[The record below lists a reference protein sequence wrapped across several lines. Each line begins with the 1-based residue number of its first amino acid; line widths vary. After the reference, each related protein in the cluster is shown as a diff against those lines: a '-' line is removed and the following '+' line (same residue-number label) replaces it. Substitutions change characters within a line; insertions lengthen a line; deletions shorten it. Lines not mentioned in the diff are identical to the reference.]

1 VSPTPR
7 RQSSSRLD
15 EAAPEAEGTRF
26 EELQPVVP
34 GEAAAALPQEP
45 AWLSE
50 APLDERDPEAR
61 PDAAAKAAQE
71 KYQADIADSRRQEI
85 LGRLNPEQSRAVTT
99 TDGPVLIL
107 AGAGSGKTR
116 VLAHRIAYLVG
127 VKRVPPFRILAVTF
141 TNRAAAELRERI
153 IRLVGEA
160 GKEVQAGTFHSICAQ
175 VLRRDGG
182 AIGLDRRF
190 VIYDTDDQQQ
200 LMKQVLRSE
209 GLEAKGETRPA
220 AILGAIS
227 RAKNDMLDPKEIP
240 PLRLATGVTVQIAR
254 LARLY
259 EKALN
264 DANAVDFD
272 DLLLDAVRLF
282 DESPETLSRYQDRW
296 RYLHVDEYQD
306 TNRPQYLW
314 IRALASK
321 HHNLAVVGDDDQSI
335 YGWRGAD
342 IRNILDFERDWPKAT
357 VIKLE
362 QNYRSTQLILDA
374 AHAVVSKNLARSD
387 KKLWTKNDRGRLI
400 ERFEAYNEEEE
411 AEWIVRRVEELTG
424 TRGSALTRRA
434 DDGASVKLRDIAVLY
449 RTNAQSR
456 AIEEAC
462 LRYGLRYQVVG
473 GTRFYSRREVK
484 DALAYLRILRSDA
497 DSVSFERVIN
507 VPARAIGD
515 KTIGVIRAFVA
526 REGVPYWLGLER
538 AADGEIPELAGRARA
553 AIAEFVGL
561 VRRLRSRIGMLP
573 LPELVDDVLERSGYR
588 AMLADGTEEGE
599 ERWANLLEL
608 REVTTRYDDLS
619 AEDALDRLLEETAL
633 VADQD
638 SYQSDADM
646 LSLITMH
653 AAKGLEFDV
662 VFIAG
667 MEESLFPT
675 GRAVEAESGFN
686 PDPRPMEEERR
697 LAYVGMTRARQ
708 RLYLSHAW
716 QRATRRGPGTS
727 WMAEPSRFLMEIPS
741 ELMSGPRLGGRPEEG
756 ADLDS
761 PDDLNLVFGRGATRF
776 GRAIRPGGGA
786 YREGS
791 GRPGA
796 PGAGELFRPSRDLN
810 ARREAFAGGARSGT
824 FGTRRQVGPWDD
836 DHADARDPSDAAD
849 GAGQS
854 RWGSA
859 ASAKPAPPRTQRPVI
874 PGERHYRD
882 GDRVRHARWGDGIV
896 VSSKL
901 TRSDEEVTIAFRD
914 PQIGRKTLLASLAGL
929 ELTG

>member
-1 VSPTPR
+1 VNPTPR
-7 RQSSSRLD
+7 RRGRARPD
-15 EAAPEAEGTRF
+15 EAAPEPEGTRF
-26 EELQPVVP
+26 EEVSEVAP
-34 GEAAAALPQEP
+34 EALAEP
-45 AWLSE
+45 AWLSDG
-50 APLDERDPEAR
+50 PDPMDPEAGGD
-61 PDAAAKAAQE
+61 PAAKAEQAR
-71 KYQADIADSRRQEI
+71 YQAEVADSRRREI
-85 LGRLNPEQSRAVTT
+85 LSRLNPEQERAVTT
-99 TDGPVLIL
+99 TEGPVLIL

-127 VKRVPPFRILAVTF
+127 VKQVAPFRILAVTF
-141 TNRAAAELRERI
+141 TNRAAGELRERI
-153 IRLVGEA
+153 IRLVGEP
-160 GKEVQAGTFHSICAQ
+160 GKEVQAGTFHSICAR
-175 VLRRDGG
+175 VLRRDGE

-190 VIYDTDDQQQ
+190 VIYDTEDQQQ
-200 LMKQVLRSE
+200 LMKQILREE
-209 GLEAKGETRPA
+209 GLEAKGETRPQ

-227 RAKNDMLDPKEIP
+227 RAKNDMVDPGEIP
-240 PLRLATGVTVQIAR
+240 PLRLATGVIVQIAR

-259 EKALN
+259 LAALRK
-264 DANAVDFD
+264 ANAVDFD

-282 DESPETLSRYQDRW
+282 DESPATLARYQERW

-314 IRALASK
+314 IRALAAK
-321 HHNLAVVGDDDQSI
+321 HRNLAVVGDDDQSI

-342 IRNILDFERDWPKAT
+342 IRNILDFERDWPDAA

-374 AHAVVSKNLARSD
+374 AHAVVSKNQARTD

-411 AEWIVRRVEELTG
+411 AEWIARRVEELTG

-434 DDGASVKLRDIAVLY
+434 DDGGTVRLRDIAVLY

-462 LRYGLRYQVVG
+462 LRYGIRYQVVG

-484 DALAYLRILRSDA
+484 DALAYLRVLRSDA
-497 DSVSFERVIN
+497 DAVSFERVIN
-507 VPARAIGD
+507 VPARSIGD
-515 KTIGVIRAFVA
+515 KTIGVVRAFVA
-526 REGVPYWLGLER
+526 REAIPYWLGLER
-538 AADGEIPELAGRARA
+538 AAEGEIPELAGRARA
-553 AIAEFVGL
+553 SIAEFVGL
-561 VRRLRSRIGMLP
+561 VRRLRSRVGMLP
-573 LPELVDDVLERSGYR
+573 LPELLDDVLERSGYR

-619 AEDALDRLLEETAL
+619 ADDALDRLLEETAL

-646 LSLITMH
+646 LSLITLH
-653 AAKGLEFDV
+653 AAKGLEFSV

-667 MEESLFPT
+667 LEESLFPT

-686 PDPRPMEEERR
+686 PDQKPMEEERR
-697 LAYVGMTRARQ
+697 LAYVGMTRARE

-727 WMAEPSRFLMEIPS
+727 WMAEPSRFLIEIPA
-741 ELMSGPRLGGRPEEG
+741 ELMTGPRLGARTEDG
-756 ADLDS
+756 ADYEA

-776 GRAIRPGGGA
+776 GRPIRPGAGA
-786 YREGS
+786 FREGS

-796 PGAGELFRPSRDLN
+796 PRVGETFQPSRDLA
-810 ARREAFAGGARSGT
+810 ARREAFAAGARSGT
-824 FGTRRQVGPWDD
+824 FGRRPVEAWED
-836 DHADARDPSDAAD
+836 AD
-849 GAGQS
+849 GQGQGGANG
-854 RWGSA
+854 RELA
-859 ASAKPAPPRTQRPVI
+859 AREARPIERPVI
-874 PGERHYRD
+874 PGERRYRD

-929 ELTG
+929 EVVG

>member
-1 VSPTPR
+1 MNPTPR
-7 RQSSSRLD
+7 RRGRD
-15 EAAPEAEGTRF
+15 RAVEAVPEPEGTQF
-26 EELQPVVP
+26 EELAEAGVEMAPAEP
-34 GEAAAALPQEP
+34 G
-45 AWLSE
+45 WLADGSTE
-50 APLDERDPEAR
+50 GVAGQDPEAWKD
-61 PDAAAKAAQE
+61 PAVKAQQE
-71 KYQADIADSRRQEI
+71 RHQAEIADSRRQEI
-85 LGRLNPEQSRAVTT
+85 LGRLNPEQARAVTT

-127 VKRVPPFRILAVTF
+127 VRHVPPFRILAVTF
-141 TNRAAAELRERI
+141 TNRAAGELRERI
-153 IRLVGEA
+153 IRLVGEP
-160 GKEVQAGTFHSICAQ
+160 GKEVQAGTFHSLCAR
-175 VLRRDGG
+175 VLRRDGE

-200 LMKQVLRSE
+200 LMKQVLREE

-227 RAKNDMLDPKEIP
+227 RAKNEMLDPGEIP

-259 EKALN
+259 TAALKK
-264 DANAVDFD
+264 ANALDFD

-282 DESPETLSRYQDRW
+282 DESPETLARYQDRW

-314 IRALASK
+314 IRALATK
-321 HHNLAVVGDDDQSI
+321 HRNLAVVGDDDQSI

-342 IRNILDFERDWPKAT
+342 IRNILDFERDWPDST

-387 KKLWTKNDRGRLI
+387 KKLWTENDRGRLI

-434 DDGASVKLRDIAVLY
+434 DDGATMKLRDIAVLY

-462 LRYGLRYQVVG
+462 LRYGIRYQVVG

-484 DALAYLRILRSDA
+484 DALAYLRVLRSDA

-526 REGVPYWLGLER
+526 REELPYWLGLER
-538 AADGEIPELAGRARA
+538 AADGDIPELAGRARS

-561 VRRLRSRIGMLP
+561 IRRLRSRIGVLP
-573 LPELVDDVLERSGYR
+573 LPELLDDVLERSGYR

-638 SYQSDADM
+638 SYSSDADM
-646 LSLITMH
+646 LSLITLH

-662 VFIAG
+662 VFIG
-667 MEESLFPT
+667 GLEESLFPT
-675 GRAVEAESGFN
+675 GRAVEAEGGFN

-727 WMAEPSRFLMEIPS
+727 WMAEPSRFLIEIPAD
-741 ELMSGPRLGGRPEEG
+741 LMNGPRLGARPEDGEG
-756 ADLDS
+756 YETH
-761 PDDLNLVFGRGATRF
+761 DDLNLVFGRGATRF
-776 GRAIRPGGGA
+776 GRPIRPGAGA
-786 YREGS
+786 FREGS

-796 PGAGELFRPSRDLN
+796 PTDGQLFRPSRDLQ

-824 FGTRRQVGPWDD
+824 FGRRVEAWDD
-836 DHADARDPSDAAD
+836 ASLAADADANEPAD
-849 GAGQS
+849 ATEVNGH
-854 RWGSA
+854 A
-859 ASAKPAPPRTQRPVI
+859 ASETRSSPASRAIERPVV
-874 PGERHYRD
+874 PGERRYRD

-914 PQIGRKTLLASLAGL
+914 PQIGRKTLLASLASL

>member
-1 VSPTPR
+1 MAVNPTPR
-7 RQSSSRLD
+7 RRGRARLD
-15 EAAPEAEGTRF
+15 EAVPEPEGTRF
-26 EELQPVVP
+26 EELPPTP
-34 GEAAAALPQEP
+34 GEAAAALPAEP
-45 AWLSE
+45 DWLGE
-50 APLDERDPEAR
+50 APPDERDPDVR
-61 PDAAAKAAQE
+61 PDAMARAGQDR
-71 KYQADIADSRRQEI
+71 YQAEVVDSRKREI
-85 LGRLNPEQSRAVTT
+85 LGRLNPEQARAVTT

-127 VKRVPPFRILAVTF
+127 VQRVPPFRILAVTF
-141 TNRAAAELRERI
+141 TNRAAGELRERI

-160 GKEVQAGTFHSICAQ
+160 GKEVQAGTFHSICAR
-175 VLRRDGG
+175 VLRRDGE

-200 LMKQVLRSE
+200 LMKLVLREE

-227 RAKNDMLDPKEIP
+227 RAKNEMLDPGEIP

-259 EKALN
+259 VAALKK
-264 DANAVDFD
+264 ANALDFD

-282 DESPETLSRYQDRW
+282 DESPETLARYQERW

-314 IRALASK
+314 IRALAAK
-321 HHNLAVVGDDDQSI
+321 HRNLAVVGDDDQSI

-342 IRNILDFERDWPKAT
+342 IRNILDFERDWPDAT

-374 AHAVVSKNLARSD
+374 AHSVVSKNVARSD
-387 KKLWTKNDRGRLI
+387 KKLWTENARGRLI

-434 DDGASVKLRDIAVLY
+434 DDGETMKLRDIAVLY

-462 LRYGLRYQVVG
+462 LRYGIRYQVVG

-484 DALAYLRILRSDA
+484 DALAYLRVLRSDA
-497 DSVSFERVIN
+497 DQVSFERVIN
-507 VPARAIGD
+507 VPARSIGD
-515 KTIGVIRAFVA
+515 KTIAVIRAYVA
-526 REGVPYWLGLER
+526 REGVPFWLGLER
-538 AADGEIPELAGRARA
+538 AAEGEVGELAGRARA
-553 AIAEFVGL
+553 AVADFVGL
-561 VRRLRSRIGMLP
+561 IRRLRSRVGVLP
-573 LPELVDDVLERSGYR
+573 LPELLDDLLERSGYR

-646 LSLITMH
+646 LSLITLH
-653 AAKGLEFDV
+653 AAKGLEFEV

-667 MEESLFPT
+667 LEESLFPT
-675 GRAVEAESGFN
+675 GRAVEAEGGFN

-727 WMAEPSRFLMEIPS
+727 WMAEPSRFLLEIPAD
-741 ELMSGPRLGGRPEEG
+741 LMSGPRLGARPDLAGEG
-756 ADLDS
+756 VDET

-786 YREGS
+786 FREGS

-796 PGAGELFRPSRDLN
+796 PVAGEPFRPSRDLA
-810 ARREAFAGGARSGT
+810 ARRDAFAAGARSGT
-824 FGTRRQVGPWDD
+824 FGRRFVEAWDD
-836 DHADARDPSDAAD
+836 EDAGNGTRA
-849 GAGQS
+849 
-854 RWGSA
+854 
-859 ASAKPAPPRTQRPVI
+859 AKPAPIERPIV
-874 PGERHYRD
+874 PGERRYRD
-882 GDRVRHARWGDGIV
+882 GDRVRHSRWGDGIV

>member
-1 VSPTPR
+1 M
-7 RQSSSRLD
+7 
-15 EAAPEAEGTRF
+15 AAPELDPNAAEPEGTRF
-26 EELQPVVP
+26 EELPP
-34 GEAAAALPQEP
+34 PIEGEASAALPAEP

-50 APLDERDPEAR
+50 APTDERDPEAR
-61 PDAAAKAAQE
+61 PDAAALAAQE
-71 KYQADIADSRRQEI
+71 KHQAEVADSRRREI
-85 LGRLNPEQSRAVTT
+85 LGRLNPEQARAVTT
-99 TDGPVLIL
+99 TEGPVLIL

-116 VLAHRIAYLVG
+116 VLAHRIAYLIG
-127 VKRVPPFRILAVTF
+127 VKKVPPFRILAVTF
-141 TNRAAAELRERI
+141 TNRAAGELRERI
-153 IRLVGEA
+153 IRLVGEP
-160 GKEVQAGTFHSICAQ
+160 GREVQAGTFHSICAQ
-175 VLRRDGG
+175 VLRRDGE
-182 AIGLDRRF
+182 AIGLSRRF
-190 VIYDTDDQQQ
+190 VIYDTEDQQQ
-200 LMKQVLRSE
+200 LMKQVLRAE
-209 GLEAKGETRPA
+209 GLDAKGETRPA

-259 EKALN
+259 EKALK
-264 DANAVDFD
+264 DADALDFD

-282 DESPETLSRYQDRW
+282 EEAPETLARYHERW

-314 IRALASK
+314 IKALAAK
-321 HHNLAVVGDDDQSI
+321 HGNLAVVGDDDQSI

-342 IRNILDFERDWPKAT
+342 IRNILDFERDWPKAA

-374 AHAVVSKNLARSD
+374 AHAVVSKNVARTD

-424 TRGSALTRRA
+424 TRGSTLTRRA
-434 DDGASVKLRDIAVLY
+434 DDGASVSLRDIAILY

-462 LRYGLRYQVVG
+462 LRYGIRYQVVG

-497 DSVSFERVIN
+497 DGVSFERVIN

-515 KTIGVIRAFVA
+515 KTIGVVRAFVA
-526 REGVPYWLGLER
+526 REGLPYWLGLER
-538 AADGEIPELAGRARA
+538 AAEGEIPELAGRARA

-561 VRRLRSRIGMLP
+561 IRRLRSRVGVLP
-573 LPELVDDVLERSGYR
+573 LPELLDDVLERSGYR
-588 AMLADGTEEGE
+588 AMLADGSEEGE

-653 AAKGLEFDV
+653 AAKGLEFQV

-675 GRAVEAESGFN
+675 GRAVEAEGGFN

-727 WMAEPSRFLMEIPS
+727 FMAEPSRFLLEIPQ
-741 ELMSGPRLGGRPEEG
+741 ELMNGPRLGARTEDGDTYD
-756 ADLDS
+756 A

-786 YREGS
+786 FREGS

-796 PGAGELFRPSRDLN
+796 PREGEQFRPSRDL
-810 ARREAFAGGARSGT
+810 AAKRDAFAGGARSGS
-824 FGTRRQVGPWDD
+824 FGQSFASGRAGQAWDD
-836 DHADARDPSDAAD
+836 EHD
-849 GAGQS
+849 GATRGGQDAEAS
-854 RWGSA
+854 PFGARAGATPRRA
-859 ASAKPAPPRTQRPVI
+859 AAIDRPVI
-874 PGERHYRD
+874 PGERRYRD
-882 GDRVRHARWGDGIV
+882 GDRIRHARWGDGIV

-914 PQIGRKTLLASLAGL
+914 PQVGRKTLLASLAGL

>member
-1 VSPTPR
+1 
-7 RQSSSRLD
+7 
-15 EAAPEAEGTRF
+15 
-26 EELQPVVP
+26 
-34 GEAAAALPQEP
+34 
-45 AWLSE
+45 
-50 APLDERDPEAR
+50 
-61 PDAAAKAAQE
+61 
-71 KYQADIADSRRQEI
+71 
-85 LGRLNPEQSRAVTT
+85 
-99 TDGPVLIL
+99 VLIL

-127 VKRVPPFRILAVTF
+127 VQRVPPFRILAVTF
-141 TNRAAAELRERI
+141 TNRAAGELRERI
-153 IRLVGEA
+153 IRLVGDA
-160 GKEVQAGTFHSICAQ
+160 GREVQAGTFHSLCAR
-175 VLRRDGG
+175 VLRRDGE

-190 VIYDTDDQQQ
+190 VIYDTEDQQQ
-200 LMKQVLRSE
+200 LMKQVLREE

-227 RAKNDMLDPKEIP
+227 RAKNEMLDPGEIP

-259 EKALN
+259 EAALKKASAL
-264 DANAVDFD
+264 DFD

-282 DESPETLSRYQDRW
+282 DESPETLARYQERW

-321 HHNLAVVGDDDQSI
+321 HRNLAVVGDDDQSI

-342 IRNILDFERDWPKAT
+342 IRNILDFERDWPDAT

-374 AHAVVSKNLARSD
+374 AHAVVSKNVARSD
-387 KKLWTKNDRGRLI
+387 KKLWTENVRGRLI

-411 AEWIVRRVEELTG
+411 AEWIVRRLEELTG

-434 DDGASVKLRDIAVLY
+434 DDGETMKLRDIAVLY

-462 LRYGLRYQVVG
+462 LRYGIRYQVVG

-484 DALAYLRILRSDA
+484 DALAYLRVLRSDA
-497 DSVSFERVIN
+497 DQVSFERVIN

-515 KTIGVIRAFVA
+515 KTIGVIRAYVA
-526 REGVPYWLGLER
+526 REGVPFWLGLER
-538 AADGEIPELAGRARA
+538 AAEGAVVELAGRARA
-553 AIAEFVGL
+553 AIADFVGL
-561 VRRLRSRIGMLP
+561 IRRLRSRVGVLP
-573 LPELVDDVLERSGYR
+573 LPELLDDVLERSGYR

-619 AEDALDRLLEETAL
+619 ADDALDRLLEETAL

-646 LSLITMH
+646 LSLITLH
-653 AAKGLEFDV
+653 AAKGLEFEV

-667 MEESLFPT
+667 LEESLFPT
-675 GRAVEAESGFN
+675 GRAVEAEGGFN

-727 WMAEPSRFLMEIPS
+727 WMAEPSRFLLEIPA
-741 ELMSGPRLGGRPEEG
+741 ELMSGPRLGARPALAGEG
-756 ADLDS
+756 DYET

-776 GRAIRPGGGA
+776 GRPIRPGGGA
-786 YREGS
+786 FREAS

-796 PGAGELFRPSRDLN
+796 PVGGEPFRPSRDLA
-810 ARREAFAGGARSGT
+810 ARRDAFAAGARSGT
-824 FGTRRQVGPWDD
+824 FGRRFIEAWDD
-836 DHADARDPSDAAD
+836 DAAH
-849 GAGQS
+849 
-854 RWGSA
+854 
-859 ASAKPAPPRTQRPVI
+859 ASAGDDASSAGRGGRADRDATPARTLDRPIV
-874 PGERHYRD
+874 PGERRYRD

-896 VSSKL
+896 VNSKL
-901 TRSDEEVTIAFRD
+901 TRSDEEVTIVFRD